1 MSELK
6 EFDEFNFKN
15 YDNYNNNEKEND
27 QIPSNILYEENNEV
41 RASLDKL
48 NYMNPIEN
56 VDYNNMNMSSNNFY
70 NELNKRESASSLL
83 YNNNN
88 NNNMNNMNNI
98 NNNLNNKYNGSDIK
112 NHDSFYKSNLSSPMK
127 ENRMSFE
134 NSYETFFE
142 KESDISDTEV
152 SDVWEKER
160 LQRIKERKE
169 YEEKEKKEIKKKAAQ
184 DLKKWYEEIA
194 IVIEEKKKLSN
205 QKLSEDKKKE
215 QNFDN
220 KTWLKVSQYLDMEKG
235 EYFKENS
242 RMKQVL
248 LKLIQKESS

>member
-1 MSELK
+1 MDNKTWLKVSQYLDMEKGEYFKENSRMKQMSELK

-15 YDNYNNNEKEND
+15 YDNSNNNNEKEND
-27 QIPSNILYEENNEV
+27 EGPSNIFYEENNEV
-41 RASLDKL
+41 GTSLDKI

-70 NELNKRESASSLL
+70 NELDKRESSSSLL

-88 NNNMNNMNNI
+88 NNNMNNI
-98 NNNLNNKYNGSDIK
+98 NNNIHKKYNGSDIK
-112 NHDSFYKSNLSSPMK
+112 NNDSFYKSNLSSPIK

-194 IVIEEKKKLSN
+194 IVIEEKKFVIRHQSKHTSYSFLF
-205 QKLSEDKKKE
+205 
-215 QNFDN
+215 NFLMRYEI
-220 KTWLKVSQYLDMEKG
+220 KIIT
-235 EYFKENS
+235 
-242 RMKQVL
+242 
-248 LKLIQKESS
+248 